1 MEPIGIAA
9 RCPERNIVRRRRI
22 IMSTSPSSNK
32 LMYFIVGI
40 LVAGAIG
47 FGIYY
52 FTEGPGGEDKVEI
65 SIGEDGIDID
75 GN

>member
-1 MEPIGIAA
+1 
-9 RCPERNIVRRRRI
+9 
-22 IMSTSPSSNK
+22 MSTSPSSNK

-52 FTEGPGGEDKVEI
+52 FAEGPGAEDKVEI

>member
-1 MEPIGIAA
+1 
-9 RCPERNIVRRRRI
+9 
-22 IMSTSPSSNK
+22 MSASPSSNK
-32 LMYFIVGI
+32 FLYFVVGL

-52 FTEGPGGEDKVEI
+52 FTEGPGGEDKLEI

>member
-1 MEPIGIAA
+1 
-9 RCPERNIVRRRRI
+9 
-22 IMSTSPSSNK
+22 MSASPSSNK
-32 LMYFIVGI
+32 LVYFIVGLI
-40 LVAGAIG
+40 VAGAAA